1 MLNEYK
7 EVRQHAGEAFRRLF
21 WDDYLQLYL
30 WFDDHQ
36 RIVGFELSYD
46 LSDDFRAFRWNPDT
60 GVVHYRVDDGESR
73 AMKKGIPILRQ
84 DRSAVDPSVLA
95 ELVARS
101 ESLEP
106 EIARLVTTKL
116 EEFLAHHSADPS
128 EHHEA

>member
-21 WDDYLQLYL
+21 WDDYLQLYV

-36 RIVGFELSYD
+36 QIVGFELSYD
-46 LSDDFRAFRWNPDT
+46 LTDDFRAFRWNPDT

-84 DRSAVDPSVLA
+84 DRSAVDRSIFA

-101 ESLEP
+101 ETLEP
-106 EIARLVTTKL
+106 EIARLVTSKL
-116 EEFLAHHSADPS
+116 EEFLARHSADPAGR
-128 EHHEA
+128 HDA